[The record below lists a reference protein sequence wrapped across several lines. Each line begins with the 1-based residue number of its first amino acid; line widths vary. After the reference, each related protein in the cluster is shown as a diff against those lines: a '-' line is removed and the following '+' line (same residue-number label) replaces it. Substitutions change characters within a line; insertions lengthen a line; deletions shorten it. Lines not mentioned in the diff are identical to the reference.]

1 MSQGILEKDNPWSW
15 SDQTIV
21 GLMNELEKVK
31 ALVETHPNDMEL
43 GEKVR
48 QWYHKSRRKDG

>member
-1 MSQGILEKDNPWSW
+1 MSQGNLEKDNPWSW

-48 QWYHKSRRKDG
+48 QWYHKSRRKD